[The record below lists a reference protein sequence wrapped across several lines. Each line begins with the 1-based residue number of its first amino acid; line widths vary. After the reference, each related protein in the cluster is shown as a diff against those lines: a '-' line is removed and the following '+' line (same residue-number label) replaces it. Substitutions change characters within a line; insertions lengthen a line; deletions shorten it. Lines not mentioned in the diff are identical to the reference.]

1 MRVLITGGTG
11 LIGRA
16 LSANLVADG
25 HEVIVLTRSPERAR
39 SIEQGDLLH
48 DEVRV

>member
-1 MRVLITGGTG
+1 MRVLVAGGTC

-16 LSANLVADG
+16 LSPNLASDG

-39 SIEQGDLLH
+39 LPNDIPILSIW
-48 DEVRV
+48 R